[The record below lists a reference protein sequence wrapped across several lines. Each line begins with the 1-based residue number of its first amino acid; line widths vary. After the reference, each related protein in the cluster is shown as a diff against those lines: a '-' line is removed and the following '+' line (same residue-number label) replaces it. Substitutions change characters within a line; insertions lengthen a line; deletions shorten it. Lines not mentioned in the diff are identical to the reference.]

1 MAEELSAAERPT
13 PRRRGALFKRLPI
26 IVTLVVA
33 LSAMWLIGFWFRST
47 PEARVTCD
55 AQYNALLNQ
64 AKTDLVNG
72 DRSAAI
78 KSLVA
83 ARNKLHDC
91 EIPTAKDVNPM
102 WSH

>member
-1 MAEELSAAERPT
+1 MAEELSAAESPT

-33 LSAMWLIGFWFRST
+33 LPAIWLLGFWFRST

-72 DRSAAI
+72 DRTAAI
-78 KSLVA
+78 NSLVA
-83 ARNKLHDC
+83 AKKKLRDC
-91 EIPTAKDVNPM
+91 ETPSAKAVAPM
-102 WSH
+102 WSN